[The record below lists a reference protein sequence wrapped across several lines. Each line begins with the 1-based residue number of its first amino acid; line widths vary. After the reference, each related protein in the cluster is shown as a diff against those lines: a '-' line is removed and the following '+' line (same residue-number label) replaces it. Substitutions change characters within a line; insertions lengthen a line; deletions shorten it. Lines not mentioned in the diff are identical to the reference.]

1 MDHNFPFGACS
12 AHYCLGRVVDAI
24 VDILQAV
31 KIAPVPKWGDDLFP
45 IRFPIGTIAESDGSF
60 AYKYSYNLTL
70 LKDTLA
76 PLGVPWHASKWND
89 FCSKPVYLGLVWDFE
104 NRTVALAEHKREKY
118 LTKLVNFLHLN
129 SSRRILKKDA
139 LSLLG
144 TLSHVTVVHQD
155 GRSYLSSLSSFIS
168 TFTNDF
174 KPRYPRLSVI
184 KDLEW
189 WVSKLSHAGFTRPL
203 SHRGATQD
211 LGIWVDA
218 SKSWGIGII
227 IGDEWDAWKWSAPW
241 HNEGRDIGW
250 AESVAVELAARIL
263 CERGVAN
270 AAVLIRGDN
279 QGVVGSYGRGRGRNL
294 HVNLAVRRT
303 EIIGTSSNVLYILE
317 YVQSKLN
324 KADPISRGELGP
336 RAKQITDYIQLPEE
350 LALYLRHV

>member
-45 IRFPIGTIAESDGSF
+45 IRSPIGTIVESDGSF

-104 NRTVALAEHKREKY
+104 SRTVALADHKREKY

-189 WVSKLSHAGFTRPL
+189 WVLTLSHAGFTRAL

-270 AAVLIRGDN
+270 AAILIRGDN

-294 HVNLAVRRT
+294 HVNLAIRRT
-303 EIIGTSSNVLYILE
+303 EIIGTSSNILYILE

-336 RAKQITDYIQLPEE
+336 LAKQITDYIQLPEE